1 MIQPNNPLT
10 RIQRMLSGGT
20 IPTSPSTVSV
30 ALAPFF
36 PLAELGIAR
45 YCLDIVNFWIFFL
58 DRTTQKLA
66 DLVTICALPS
76 RKKTC
81 RGDPSMYLL
90 VRPPLSILTTQH
102 RWQRAQN
109 HSLPLFFFV
118 KFGI

>member
-1 MIQPNNPLT
+1 MIQPNNPLS

-76 RKKTC
+76 RKKN
-81 RGDPSMYLL
+81 M
-90 VRPPLSILTTQH
+90 
-102 RWQRAQN
+102 
-109 HSLPLFFFV
+109 
-118 KFGI
+118 